1 MKEDRMKPRWT
12 GWMLVCVALGA
23 LTAVPALGGRQGD
36 APHRPPLMVE
46 VRYGDS
52 LWTIAR
58 EHGDPGRDIREIVW
72 QIGQA
77 NEVDPGNLQPGD
89 EIMIPADCL
98 P

>member
-1 MKEDRMKPRWT
+1 MRARRA
-12 GWMLVCVALGA
+12 GWMLAGAALGA
-23 LTAVPALGGRQGD
+23 LTAVPALGGREGD
-36 APHRPPLMVE
+36 VPPRPPLPVE

-72 QIGQA
+72 RIGQA
-77 NEVDPGNLQPGD
+77 NELDSGNLQPGD
-89 EIMIPADCL
+89 EIMIPAECL